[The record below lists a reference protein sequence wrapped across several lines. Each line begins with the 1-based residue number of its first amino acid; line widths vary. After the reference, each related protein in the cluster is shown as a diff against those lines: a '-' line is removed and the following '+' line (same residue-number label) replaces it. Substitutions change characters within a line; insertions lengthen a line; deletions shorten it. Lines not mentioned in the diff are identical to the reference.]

1 MINKLT
7 KPRPHPGASP
17 HIASWD
23 SPYLLIILIRTSKSR
38 FGDMSFTELVSD
50 LCALYARLWTARMA
64 LGT

>member
-38 FGDMSFTELVSD
+38 FGDVLLTELVSFWGLPNTPFYLSVPD
-50 LCALYARLWTARMA
+50 NPS
-64 LGT
+64 